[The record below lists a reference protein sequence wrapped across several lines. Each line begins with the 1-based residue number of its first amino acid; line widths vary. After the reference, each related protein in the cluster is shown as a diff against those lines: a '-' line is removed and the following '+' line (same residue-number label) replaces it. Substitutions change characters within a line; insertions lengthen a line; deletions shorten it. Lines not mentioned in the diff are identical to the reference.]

1 MDHFFPV
8 LIWILYFLIIRSIT
22 NFFEFETVTK
32 TTVRYQSPAE
42 FPTIT
47 ICNINPFV
55 NEAGI
60 LKLVEGNIT
69 RKNFTSQKKFNQY
82 LRFKAFNLSLED
94 RKNLGLKIDELIY
107 DCSFNGEQ
115 CDFDNDFR
123 WIYSYQFGNCFQYNS
138 GYSFNASQVRLKST
152 FFGGPA
158 YGLRLKVY
166 TGTSNYLSDASSHG
180 LQLIIHNSSVDY
192 LYEDTI
198 SVATGLETNIA
209 IKRSF
214 INKQERPYSD
224 CVSDLKSLNSILVN
238 LVINSNKTYR
248 KIDCLYVCINRFII
262 KECGCYHPGY
272 GIWNNINPCSTIEE
286 INKYTK
292 TKITLFKSDYLN
304 LCLLECPLEC
314 NSIEYIYSISSS
326 YFPTLTYLKKLNL
339 TKSANFTSKL
349 NKSNHLALNIY
360 YNSMSYT
367 EIEEIAK
374 TNWIELVSNI
384 GGTLGL
390 FTGASFLSIVEV
402 FEIIFLMVASYFEK
416 GRKVDLNHFIKQ

>member
-107 DCSFNGEQ
+107 DCSFKGEL
-115 CDFDNDFR
+115 CDFYNDFR
-123 WIYSYQFGNCFQYNS
+123 WIYSYSNGNCFQYNS
-138 GYSFNASQVRLKST
+138 GYSSNGSRVKLKST
-152 FFGGPA
+152 FFNGPVN
-158 YGLRLKVY
+158 GLRLKVY
-166 TGTSNYLSDASSHG
+166 TGTSKYYSDASG
-180 LQLIIHNSSVDY
+180 LQIIIHNSSVDP
-192 LYEDTI
+192 LFDDVI
-198 SVATGLETNIA
+198 DVATSLKTSIA
-209 IKRSF
+209 IKTYF

-224 CVSDLKSLNSILVN
+224 CVSDLKSINSDLVN
-238 LVINSNKTYR
+238 MIINSKKTYR
-248 KIDCLYVCINRFII
+248 KIDCLFLCLNRFII
-262 KECGCYHPGY
+262 KECGCYNPGY
-272 GIWNNINPCSTIEE
+272 GIWNNIKQCSSLDDAE
-286 INKYTK
+286 KYSK
-292 TKITLFKSDYLN
+292 LLSYIFESN
-304 LCLLECPLEC
+304 IFNMCLSECPLEC
-314 NSIEYIYSISSS
+314 TSIEYINSISSS
-326 YFPTLTYLKKLNL
+326 FFPTIAYLEELNLIKSTNFTTKLN
-339 TKSANFTSKL
+339 S
-349 NKSNHLALNIY
+349 SNHLALNIY
-360 YNSMSYT
+360 YNSLSYT
-367 EIEEIAK
+367 ETDEIAK
-374 TNWIELVSNI
+374 TNLIELISNI

-390 FTGASFLSIVEV
+390 FTGASFLSFVEI
-402 FEIIFLMVASYFEK
+402 FEIIFLMVSSYFEK
-416 GRKVDLNHFIKQ
+416 ASKKVFNKQ